1 MGLEDEQ
8 REVIGAEPAR
18 AAGRQALRS
27 VSAPLVV
34 AVLGAVVLITIA
46 AVIAGSIGSP

>member
-1 MGLEDEQ
+1 MSS
-8 REVIGAEPAR
+8 VKSSEPNRLALL
-18 AAGRQALRS
+18 AAKLLRS